1 MSGKV
6 CVLFMSSS
14 KLIEIN
20 NVLTSGSKEPP
31 NFASL
36 PTYGF
41 VAQSLLVLTQ
51 YLWVPSVQSVGTL
64 ISQDCNA
71 KEDFD

>member
-1 MSGKV
+1 MSDKV

-14 KLIEIN
+14 KLIETN
-20 NVLTSGSKEPP
+20 NVLTSGSKEPL

>member
-20 NVLTSGSKEPP
+20 NVLTSGSKEPL

-36 PTYGF
+36 PTNGF

>member
-20 NVLTSGSKEPP
+20 NVLTSGNKEPL

-51 YLWVPSVQSVGTL
+51 YLWFPSVQSVGTL
-64 ISQDCNA
+64 ISQYCNA